1 MSVLLQVILILVMD
15 GKKIRLLR
23 NMLMF
28 GRLEKNILVNG
39 LLRNKE
45 IRDILCLLISDF
57 QLGALITL
65 YTVPKARKS
74 KVKMKYRL

>member
-23 NMLMF
+23 NMLIF
-28 GRLEKNILVNG
+28 GRLGKNILVNG

-57 QLGALITL
+57 QLGVLITL
-65 YTVPKARKS
+65 YTALKS
-74 KVKMKYRL
+74 KKSKMMMKYRR